1 MGVENPEI
9 VQILVSFFA
18 ALLGIFWSACFI
30 QGLIREGVPKFNQEA
45 KVDFI
50 DAQAL
55 FAAATGDEEYLMAH
69 FVLKEDDKPEVK
81 TPVKQVK
88 QVKQV
93 KPHKTKDGQEAV
105 SGLTSLGYKRAEANR
120 LVDDVLTYNPTLN
133 PEQIVLKVLEK

>member
-30 QGLIREGVPKFNQEA
+30 QGLIREGVPKLNQEA

-50 DAQAL
+50 DDQDL

-81 TPVKQVK
+81 TP
-88 QVKQV
+88 VKQV

-120 LVDDVLTYNPTLN
+120 LVDDILTYNPTLN